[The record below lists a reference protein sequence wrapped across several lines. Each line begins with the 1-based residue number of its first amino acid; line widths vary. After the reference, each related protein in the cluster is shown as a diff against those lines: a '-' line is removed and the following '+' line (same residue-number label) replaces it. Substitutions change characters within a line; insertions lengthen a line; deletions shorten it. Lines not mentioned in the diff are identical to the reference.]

1 MIPIEAI
8 RRAAKP
14 RDDKENGDKPV
25 VRNEYGYVAKPGI
38 SSDHPQGDS
47 LIPQIALGPLYGVED
62 ADIDCRGLTIS
73 SDNRKRPVLTILNCK
88 RVRITGLTLGYDG
101 DEDVAVECF
110 VQSGNV
116 TGSLPFVPGCFIRLD
131 ASGNYIGPKVST
143 EDVTD
148 WPQKLNR
155 LHAVSGRC
163 LAFRK
168 RTGNQSTIRI
178 ENCEDISLVNCCV
191 SGGLQMGIGAVN
203 TTGLLIDSCKIGSLS
218 GAGNRADGIHLQ
230 YCREVF
236 ILNNIIM
243 GCGDDGAN
251 ICSPL
256 RDSADGMLEPYQTP
270 DYPGMW
276 IDLARFSARFTIED
290 NTFHRLPRGM
300 LLQAA
305 HGTVRGNTF
314 RNIIGPH
321 IIVGR
326 DDGVHKCG
334 IPGEAIRFE

>member
-8 RRAAKP
+8 QNAANP
-14 RDDKENGDKPV
+14 RTRSGCGYECENT
-25 VRNEYGYVAKPGI
+25 YGHVESPRTAVIQKAIDTGLPNVLKDLQ
-38 SSDHPQGDS
+38 DH
-47 LIPQIALGPLYGVED
+47 
-62 ADIDCRGLTIS
+62 DIDASWIVMRS
-73 SDNRKRPVLTILNCK
+73 VDNKKPVLTISNCK
-88 RVRITGLTLGYDG
+88 RIRISGLSVVRNQF
-101 DEDVAVECF
+101 VATECF
-110 VQSGNV
+110 VQYGTPDPLSF
-116 TGSLPFVPGCFIRLD
+116 SPGCFIRID
-131 ASGNYIGPKVST
+131 DSGNYIGPKVST

-148 WPQKLNR
+148 WSQKLNR
-155 LHAVSGRC
+155 LQAVNGRC

-178 ENCEDISLVNCCV
+178 ENCEDISLVNCSV

-236 ILNNIIM
+236 IRNNVII
-243 GCGDDGAN
+243 GCGDDGLN

-276 IDLARFSARFTIED
+276 IDLACFSARFTIED

-300 LLQAA
+300 LIQAA
-305 HGTVRGNTF
+305 HGIVRGNTF